1 MNPATDTAA
10 GGAPTLRRTIGWG
23 QLAFYA
29 LGGMLGAGIYGLVG
43 RAAGQMGSAVWVA
56 FLVSMVAALLTG
68 LSYACIGSRYPRA
81 GGAAYVTQRAYGLP
95 LLTYLVGLT
104 VMCSGLT
111 SIATQSRVVAENLQ
125 RLVGLET
132 VPLTLLALGFLLL
145 LAGIVYRGI
154 RECMWLNVVCT
165 TIEVGGL
172 ALIVAVGARYWGSA
186 SLLETPS
193 GVGWEGL
200 GLLMVMNG
208 AVLTF
213 FSFIGFEDA
222 LNVAEEVKDPQRNVP
237 IGLVIAML
245 AATVIYILVA
255 VTAVSVVPWRELAA
269 APGPLAEV
277 VNRAA
282 PWFPQIAFVAI
293 TLFAVANTAL
303 LNYVMGSRLAY
314 GMARQGLLPK
324 VLGRVHATRRTP
336 HVAVAVLLVI
346 VVALSLVG
354 DISQLASATVL
365 LLLVVFTI
373 VNGALI
379 VLKLRP
385 GERRGSFEV
394 PVFVPALGALVCAAL
409 LVNRVLGGDWRA
421 PALAGALIAGILVLY
436 ALTRPEHVVDDEEPS
451 AAGVPAE

>member
-186 SLLETPS
+186 SLLETPA
-193 GVGWEGL
+193 GTGWEGL

>member
-10 GGAPTLRRTIGWG
+10 DGAPTLRRTIGWG